1 MQENHQIGHAGAL
14 MASSVP
20 FAGRAGFA
28 DRALT
33 SETFG
38 GRGVRLMVA
47 VAFGVACL
55 FVALFVSA
63 QEAKPSADP
72 AQVAKQ
78 LEQAR
83 AFVARMGS
91 LIGGAFNE
99 LEEARKAQNVSR
111 VNCVGEAVSTMKGLL
126 RLSEGN
132 LLVMQEC
139 VSRNDAG
146 CTNHEFVKI
155 SIAFNKTEELDG
167 QLKGCGGPA
176 VDGAIDGRPVIEKNV
191 GDTPDLDPTQGLND
205 MAPQLENPPSA
216 SPFYTSTGK

>member
-1 MQENHQIGHAGAL
+1 MQENHQMGRAGAL
-14 MASSVP
+14 MAAPAP
-20 FAGRAGFA
+20 FAGPGSFAERGLQSDGFG
-28 DRALT
+28 R
-33 SETFG
+33 
-38 GRGVRLMVA
+38 RGVRLLVA

-55 FVALFVSA
+55 FVALLVSA
-63 QEAKPSADP
+63 EETKQPADP
-72 AQVAKQ
+72 AVLAKQ

-83 AFVARMGS
+83 AYVARMGS

-111 VNCVGEAVSTMKGLL
+111 VNCVGEAVGTMKGLL

-139 VSRNDAG
+139 VSRNDAA
-146 CTNHEFVKI
+146 CTNHEHVKI

-191 GDTPDLDPTQGLND
+191 GDTPDVDPTEGLND
-205 MAPQLENPPSA
+205 LSPKLENPPSA
-216 SPFYTSTGK
+216 SPFYSFSGK

>member
-1 MQENHQIGHAGAL
+1 MQENHHIGHAGAL
-14 MASSVP
+14 LAHSAP
-20 FAGRAGFA
+20 FAGRSVHVDPQLLG
-28 DRALT
+28 DKL
-33 SETFG
+33 G
-38 GRGVRLMVA
+38 GRGLRLLVA
-47 VAFGVACL
+47 VGFGVACL
-55 FVALFVSA
+55 FVALLVSA
-63 QEAKPSADP
+63 QESGKAGDP
-72 AQVAKQ
+72 AVVAKQ

-83 AFVARMGS
+83 AYVARMGS

-139 VSRNDAG
+139 ASRNDVG
-146 CTNHEFVKI
+146 CTDHEAVKI

-176 VDGAIDGRPVIEKNV
+176 VDGAIDGRPVIEKNL
-191 GDTPDLDPTQGLND
+191 GDAPDLDPTEGLND
-205 MAPQLENPPSA
+205 LAAKLENPPSA
-216 SPFYTSTGK
+216 SPFYTSSGK